1 MAKKSNEKLINSVL
15 PVNDLTWLIQPIT
28 ITVSKF
34 DYDTTQTKFLVA
46 IVEGLQESIKQ
57 SVTKEVTQLPLFSD
71 GLNDN
76 ELQMNIPL
84 KNLGVDPRRYTE
96 IKDSLKKLAT
106 TPFEMA
112 VKDENGKNYTRYS
125 GLCEVYIPEGKY
137 IREVM
142 VKIKKDVALK
152 LVDARENG
160 YQKYLKQVM
169 MKTKNKYTQR
179 MYLLITSWKVKGEFS
194 LKVSSLRSILQ
205 LEDKYLRWSSFNA
218 NVIRSAAKE
227 LKENYDAGLC
237 ECYFE
242 AESVYKNGKEW
253 GEPDLIHF
261 IIHVSQQEKENMFKQ
276 SFYSLKMQID
286 ENLRT
291 QFKIK
296 VKIKRERLLRLVTEE
311 NITQFM
317 DYLRKLEASIMKQQA
332 SITDIGEYA
341 YSSCYRYLKNN
352 IPEAQYVVQSQTS
365 EDVTVEEI
373 YLKEIESYK
382 KNIRKRVGEKDYEI
396 WIQPLRFDQ
405 IEKIEK
411 GLKVRFVVPS
421 KFFYDMIEEK
431 FIVDIKTSLKLA
443 FKQDIVSIMYR
454 LNN

>member
-1 MAKKSNEKLINSVL
+1 MAKKNNVKLINSVL

-142 VKIKKDVALK
+142 VKIKKDVAMK
-152 LVDARENG
+152 LVDAKENG

-179 MYLLITSWKVKGEFS
+179 LYLLITSWKVKGEFS
-194 LKVSSLRSILQ
+194 IKVSSLRSILQ
-205 LEDKYLRWSSFNA
+205 LEDKYSRWSSFNG
-218 NVIRSAAKE
+218 NVIRPAAKE

-242 AESVYKNGKEW
+242 AEYVYKNGKEW

-261 IIHVSQQEKENMFKQ
+261 IIHVSQQEKENMVKQ

-286 ENLRT
+286 ENLRN
-291 QFKIK
+291 QFKIR
-296 VKIKRERLLRLVTEE
+296 VKSRRDRLLRLVSEE

-317 DYLRKLEASIMKQQA
+317 DYLRQLDASIMRQQA
-332 SITDIGEYA
+332 LITDVGEYA
-341 YSSCYRYLKNN
+341 YTSCYRYLKRN
-352 IPEAQYVVQSQTS
+352 IPEAQYVIPSQTS
-365 EDVTVEEI
+365 EDVTVEEACM
-373 YLKEIESYK
+373 KEIESYRKDIK
-382 KNIRKRVGEKDYEI
+382 KRLGEKDYKT
-396 WIQPLRFDQ
+396 WILPMRFD
-405 IEKIEK
+405 KIEK
-411 GLKVRFVVPS
+411 VEEGLTVSFIVPS
-421 KFFYDMIEEK
+421 KFFYERIEDKYIAE
-431 FIVDIKTSLKLA
+431 IKKSLKVG
-443 FKQDIVSIMYR
+443 FKQDVVSITYR
-454 LNN
+454 LVN